1 MVDLSGLNLPQLYEL
16 EKNLGREIA
25 RRKVEDKQKAIADLQ
40 KLAADRGF
48 SLSELLGAEGSANK
62 RVSVKRGPVAAQ
74 FKNPANPE
82 QTWTGRGRK
91 PQWVADHLASGG
103 SIDALRV

>member
-1 MVDLSGLNLPQLYEL
+1 MVDISGLSLPQLFQL
-16 EKNLGREIA
+16 QKDLDREIV

-48 SLSELLGAEGSANK
+48 SLSELLGGEVSK
-62 RVSVKRGPVAAQ
+62 RGGKRGPVAAQ
-74 FKNPANPE
+74 FRNPADNG

-91 PQWVADHLASGG
+91 PQWVNEHLSNGG
-103 SIDALRV
+103 SLDDLRV